1 MVHRYLQDN
10 IHGLTIIWVGP
21 IAKEIDF
28 MFGIG
33 SNGFLWRVHHV
44 QMGHH
49 YGFANRV
56 GHPRSDF
63 VVP

>member
-33 SNGFLWRVHHV
+33 SNGFL
-44 QMGHH
+44 
-49 YGFANRV
+49 
-56 GHPRSDF
+56 
-63 VVP
+63 